1 MNNKIKKPP
10 ENKSAALKNK
20 IAGSMILSFLFFI
33 VDKLVFFFNNSLF
46 YFIMSQTE
54 RVNKWLKSS
63 FIYNIFYN
71 NGKKSIFKLSKKVK
85 NSIAKKCEQSVV
97 INFFNKMFMGIL
109 YIPVK
114 TLSVGLFSFGFYS
127 LIIYFIQV
135 NVVKSET
142 VNLIDLI
149 ISIGFMGIGAILFF
163 FKSSLYETIEGS
175 LILSFIFFDFLGFRK
190 HHDNG
195 KPEEKKHLLYYAV
208 GMFFGILTFFVPLIY
223 LCVIIIGFIALVLML
238 CRPEA
243 GLYAIL
249 LGVPFLPTMALA
261 GMIIL
266 VSLCFF
272 LKYIR
277 GKRSVEFQTIDLF
290 ILIFGFV
297 IVCGG
302 IFSITPKGSIKP
314 ALLYLCF
321 LVFYFPAVNLI
332 KSPEIIFRSAGCVM
346 FSSVVVSLY
355 GIAQNYFGIGNK
367 TWQDEEMFSAI
378 EGRVI
383 STFGNPNVLAEY
395 LVLILPFFIAFMFLK
410 KGINEKIVFL
420 ALTGVNFICLIFTW
434 SRGSWLSFIASFL
447 VLLVLMN
454 KNFLMAYIGALFLVP
469 FAPLVLPE
477 SIMSRIYSIGN
488 LGDSSTSY
496 RVSIW
501 QASLNLIKDHL
512 LGGIGVGLEP
522 FRIVY
527 PEYSL
532 AGIESA
538 PHSHS
543 LYFQTMIEYG
553 IVGIIVFA
561 VIIFLFAQLCFTAAA
576 KRHSTMGKYM
586 ISAGFCGIAAF
597 LINGVTDYVW
607 YNYRVYLMFWIIFSL
622 TAAISKFCIKDAAV
636 MREE

>member
-1 MNNKIKKPP
+1 MNNKMKKPLENQP
-10 ENKSAALKNK
+10 EALKNK
-20 IAGSMILSFLFFI
+20 ISVSMIFSFLFFI
-33 VDKLVFFFNNSLF
+33 VEKLVFFFKNSF
-46 YFIMSQTE
+46 FHYIMSQAE
-54 RVNKWLKSS
+54 LVNEWLKSS

-71 NGKKSIFKLSKKVK
+71 SGKKSVFTFSKKVK
-85 NSIAKKCEQSVV
+85 NSIAKKCEQSGI

-135 NVVKSET
+135 NVVKSESVT
-142 VNLIDLI
+142 LINLI
-149 ISIGFMGIGAILFF
+149 ISLGFMGIGAVLFF
-163 FKSSLYETIEGS
+163 FKLSLYEMLEGS
-175 LILSFIFFDFLGFRK
+175 VVLSFIFFDFLGFRK
-190 HHDNG
+190 HQ
-195 KPEEKKHLLYYAV
+195 EKEKEKEKQLFYYSV
-208 GMFFGILTFFVPLIY
+208 GMFLGIITFFVPVIY
-223 LCVIIIGFIALVLML
+223 LCAGIAGIILLVLML

-243 GLYAIL
+243 GLYAVL

-266 VSLCFF
+266 VSICFF

-277 GKRSVEFQTIDLF
+277 GKRSVEFQAIDLF
-290 ILIFGFV
+290 VLIFGAV
-297 IVCGG
+297 IICGG
-302 IFSITPKGSIKP
+302 IFSITPQGSIKP
-314 ALLYLCF
+314 SLLYLCF
-321 LVFYFPAVNLI
+321 LIFYFPAVNLI

-346 FSSVVVSLY
+346 FSSVVVALY
-355 GIAQNYFGIGNK
+355 GIAQNYFGIGDT

-395 LVLILPFFIAFMFLK
+395 LVLILPFFIAFIFLK
-410 KGINEKIVFL
+410 KGVKEKTVFL
-420 ALTGVNFICLIFTW
+420 FLTGVTFLCLIFTW
-434 SRGSWLSFIASFL
+434 SRGSWLSFIASAL
-447 VLLVLMN
+447 ILLVLMN
-454 KNFLMAYIGALFLVP
+454 KNFLMAYIGALLLVP

-501 QASLNLIKDHL
+501 QASLKLIKDHL
-512 LGGIGVGLEP
+512 LSGIGVGLEP

-532 AGIESA
+532 AGIEGA

-543 LYFQTMIEYG
+543 LYFQTTIEYG
-553 IVGIIVFA
+553 LVGIIILA
-561 VIIFLFAQLCFTAAA
+561 ITIFLFAQLCFTAVS
-576 KRHSTMGKYM
+576 KQHSPMGKYL
-586 ISAGFCGIAAF
+586 ISAGFCGIVAF
-597 LINGVTDYVW
+597 LVNGVTDYVW
-607 YNYRVYLMFWIIFSL
+607 YNYRVYLMFWIIFSF
-622 TAAISKFCIKDAAV
+622 TAAVSKFCIKDTAV
-636 MREE
+636 MSGE